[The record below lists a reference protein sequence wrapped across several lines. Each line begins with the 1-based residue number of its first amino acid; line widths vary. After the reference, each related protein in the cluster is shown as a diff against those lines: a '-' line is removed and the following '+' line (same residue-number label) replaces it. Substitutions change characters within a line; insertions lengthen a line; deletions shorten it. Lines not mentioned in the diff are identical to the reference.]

1 MEVGSWVGIIV
12 GSAVGWAEG
21 FFEVGIEGSLDGRLD
36 GNNEDGRLD
45 GNNEGL
51 LAVEAV
57 EGLIAVN
64 HSMKN
69 DIFDMEIII
78 NEILCLNV
86 ELFFNELSSLFFRS
100 VGWSD
105 RIHSNVV

>member
-1 MEVGSWVGIIV
+1 M
-12 GSAVGWAEG
+12 
-21 FFEVGIEGSLDGRLD
+21 
-36 GNNEDGRLD
+36 
-45 GNNEGL
+45 
-51 LAVEAV
+51 

-78 NEILCLNV
+78 NEVLCLNV
-86 ELFFNELSSLFFRS
+86 ELFFNEFSSLFFRS